1 MITHPNPNAWRV
13 ALPWAPRTEQRRK
26 IPGQLDTG
34 PDAGVP
40 IGGIGAGTIS
50 RGVNGGFTR
59 WTLKAGQL
67 FGFEL
72 PENGFAIWQEGHGA
86 RALRPIAPAG
96 WQADP
101 AGEHA
106 ALYPK
111 AWHSYAADDLRITI
125 EQISPVVPALEGDCD
140 LPVGLFRAHLS
151 NTGRQPIH
159 AAVMFSFANLVGWFG
174 EVNAPGH
181 PGGVAGN
188 RNRLVEADERL
199 AVVMER
205 DRVGE
210 LDEGDGQ
217 MAISVSGGAGIDLTG
232 CAAFDPA
239 REGAWLW
246 DRFVC
251 DGRLPDTG
259 GLWTSGGGFSEFPA
273 AAPCAALAARLTLA
287 PGEARTVD
295 FALAWDFPV
304 IRFGQGRRHLR
315 HYTARWGGD
324 GTQAEAIAAHALTE
338 AVRWSEAIDRF
349 HTDQADRLALS
360 PAATALAIN
369 ELYFLTDGLTVWTA
383 PDAAGKTHFGLIECP
398 DYPLYGTLDL
408 WVYAAAAVADL
419 FPALAA
425 TVTGAYCAEVARDDP
440 ETRFH
445 LRSNARFPRQ
455 RAGFLPHDLG
465 APNADPFHRANDYA
479 YQDSSRWKD
488 LGAMFVLCA
497 WRDARRDPASAA
509 ESYPAVRSA
518 MAALAGFDR
527 DGDGMIE
534 NDGTPDQTFDN
545 IPMTGISA
553 YCGGLWLAALR
564 SAARL
569 AELAGDPAGRDH
581 WQALSARAEP
591 AFDRAL
597 WTGGCFKL
605 DSAGKFSDAI
615 FAEQLYGPA
624 TARMLG
630 LGDTVDPDKARRAL
644 MTVYR
649 ANFVEAGQGRG
660 VVAVTSPV
668 HDSSLYAPKGEEGL
682 QWDEILV
689 GFNYSFAAA
698 CRVYGLEAEC
708 QTLMDALADELGSE
722 RGLQFRTPA
731 ALVPG
736 RPEIRAQMNMRP
748 LGVWALV
755 DAALHRNG

>member
-1 MITHPNPNAWRV
+1 MTIRSNPNAWRV

-26 IPGQLDTG
+26 IPGQLDAG

-40 IGGIGAGTIS
+40 VGGIGAGTITRS
-50 RGVNGGFTR
+50 INGGFTR
-59 WTLKAGQL
+59 WTLKTGQL
-67 FGFEL
+67 FGFDL
-72 PENGFAIWQEGHGA
+72 PENGFAVWQEGQGA
-86 RALRPIAPAG
+86 RALRPTAPDG
-96 WQADP
+96 WRADP
-101 AGEHA
+101 AGDHA
-106 ALYPK
+106 ALFPK
-111 AWHSYAADDLRITI
+111 AWHSYETAGLCLTI
-125 EQISPVVPALEGDCD
+125 EQISPVVPALERDCD

-151 NTGRQPIH
+151 NSGTQPLR

-174 EVNAPGH
+174 ELGAAGH

-188 RNRLVEADERL
+188 RNRLVDGEDRL

-205 DRVGE
+205 DRAGD

-217 MAISVSGGAGIDLTG
+217 MVLAVTPGPGIEASA
-232 CAAFDPA
+232 CAAFDPG

-246 DRFVC
+246 ERFAR
-251 DGRLPDTG
+251 DGTLPEAQG
-259 GLWTSGGGFSEFPA
+259 IWTSGGGFSEFPA
-273 AAPCAALAARLTLA
+273 ASPCAALAARLTLA
-287 PGEARTVD
+287 PGESRTVD
-295 FALAWDFPV
+295 FALAWDLPV

-315 HYTARWGGD
+315 HYTARWGRD
-324 GTQAEAIAAHALTE
+324 GANAEAIAAHALAE
-338 AVRWSEAIDRF
+338 ADSWSAAVDRF
-349 HTDQADRLALS
+349 HADQADRLALS

-369 ELYFLTDGLTVWTA
+369 ELYFITDGLTVWTA
-383 PDAAGKTHFGLIECP
+383 PDAGGASHFGLIECP
-398 DYPLYGTLDL
+398 DYPLYDTLDL

-425 TVTGAYCAEVARDDP
+425 SVTRAYTAEVARDDP

-445 LRSNARFPRQ
+445 LRSNARFARQ
-455 RAGFLPHDLG
+455 RPGFLPHDLG
-465 APNADPFHRANDYA
+465 APNADPFRRANDYA

-497 WRDARRDPASAA
+497 WRDARRDPARAA
-509 ESYPAVRSA
+509 ESYPAVNAA
-518 MAALAGFDR
+518 MEALAVFDR

-545 IPMTGISA
+545 IPMTGVSA

-564 SAARL
+564 AAARL
-569 AELAGDPAGRDH
+569 AEQTGDTAARDR

-591 AFDRAL
+591 VFESVL
-597 WTGGCFKL
+597 WTGDAFRL
-605 DSAGKFSDAI
+605 DSAGRFSDAL

-644 MTVYR
+644 LTVYR
-649 ANFVEAGQGRG
+649 ANFLDAGQGCG

-682 QWDEILV
+682 QWDEILT

-698 CRVYGLEAEC
+698 LRVYGLEDEC
-708 QTLMDALADELGSE
+708 RTLMDALAQELGPE
-722 RGLQFRTPA
+722 RGLHFRTPA
-731 ALVPG
+731 ALVPD
-736 RPEIRAQMNMRP
+736 RPEVRAQMNMRP
-748 LGVWALV
+748 LGIWALI
-755 DAALHRNG
+755 DAATYRNG